1 MQRLLLPILVP
12 LGALL
17 ATVTVVLSMGLLLLW
32 VGDFKWN
39 GSTVSP
45 VDFFRLVLGD
55 HPRTE
60 IASSNP
66 LWEAGKHSLDLGLFH
81 MNAPVIVALLVATA
95 ILAGAT
101 LASRWGRSRR

>member
-17 ATVTVVLSMGLLLLW
+17 ATVAIVFSMGLLLLW

-39 GSTVSP
+39 GSMVNP
-45 VDFFRLVLGD
+45 VDFVRLAVGGYD
-55 HPRTE
+55 RSEVHGGE
-60 IASSNP
+60 YA
-66 LWEAGKHSLDLGLFH
+66 WDLGLFT
-81 MNAPVIVALLVATA
+81 MGAPVIVALLVATA

-101 LASRWGRSRR
+101 LASRWGRSRQ